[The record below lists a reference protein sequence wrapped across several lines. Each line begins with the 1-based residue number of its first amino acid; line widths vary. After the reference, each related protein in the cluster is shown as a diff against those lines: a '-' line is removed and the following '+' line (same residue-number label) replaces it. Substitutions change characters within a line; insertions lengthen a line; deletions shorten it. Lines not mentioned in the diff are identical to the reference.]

1 MEPTNKVSYVVGD
14 LVFWYGI
21 ILALQTFPH

>member
-1 MEPTNKVSYVVGD
+1 MDGTNKVSSIVGD

-21 ILALQTFPH
+21 ILEPQTFPH